1 MIKPILFSIAIS
13 LFGIAHAQNATLSG
27 KITNPTSDKVFIFE
41 RKIEN
46 NRMTI
51 KHLDSATLA
60 ADGSFTLKTT
70 LDKTTK
76 AVFSDDNEQMELL
89 LSPNDNMQLTLNTK
103 YFDETM
109 RYTGVGAEK
118 NNAIVALYLIE
129 EVAQT
134 NIFSKLEEDEP
145 DTTALFNAY
154 DNFSKNF
161 ISLIADYNAT
171 IPDFTS
177 YGENRI
183 KEINAQG
190 EDIKDYVRSEMAF
203 KTVLKS
209 LVNKPAI
216 DFEGVDLKGKKIK
229 LSDFKGKI
237 TVVDFWATW
246 CGPCKAEFPAYKTLE
261 AKYAKDVNFVSVGV
275 YCEEKAWKKM
285 ASDEGFSHNIFLSK
299 EAEKQIA
306 AYKVDFIPR
315 YLVLDENFVVIDAMA
330 PRPSSGELEKY
341 WKK

>member
-1 MIKPILFSIAIS
+1 MIKNILLGVAISSFSIAYS
-13 LFGIAHAQNATLSG
+13 QNATLSG
-27 KITNPTSDKVFIFE
+27 NITNPTGDKVFIFE

-51 KHLDSATLA
+51 KYLDSTTLS
-60 ADGSFTLKTT
+60 ADGAFVLKTT
-70 LDKTTK
+70 VDKTTK
-76 AVFSDDNEQMELL
+76 LVFSDDNESMELL
-89 LSPNDNMQLTLNTK
+89 LSPNDNMGLTLNTK

-129 EVAQT
+129 EVAQA
-134 NIFSKLEEDEP
+134 NIFSKLEDDEP
-145 DTTALFNAY
+145 DTTTMFNAY
-154 DNFSKNF
+154 DDFSKNF
-161 ISLIADYNAT
+161 ISLIEDYNAS
-171 IPDFTS
+171 IADFTA

-183 KEINAQG
+183 KDVNAQG
-190 EDIKDYVRSEMAF
+190 EDIKNYVRSDMAF
-203 KTVLKS
+203 KGSIKA
-209 LVNKPAI
+209 LVGNPAI

-261 AKYAKDVNFVSVGV
+261 AKYGKDVNFVSVGV
-275 YCEEKAWKKM
+275 YCDEKAWKKM
-285 ASDEGFSHNIFLSK
+285 ATDEGFSHNIFLSK

-306 AYKVDFIPR
+306 AYRVDFIPR
-315 YLVLDENFVVIDAMA
+315 YLVLDENLVVLDALA

-341 WKK
+341 WNK

>member
-1 MIKPILFSIAIS
+1 MIKNILLGITISIFSVANS
-13 LFGIAHAQNATLSG
+13 QNATLSG
-27 KITNPTSDKVFIFE
+27 KITNPTGDKVFIFE
-41 RKIEN
+41 RQIEN

-51 KHLDSATLA
+51 KYLDSAALTE
-60 ADGSFTLKTT
+60 DGAFVLKTNVEN
-70 LDKTTK
+70 TTK
-76 AVFSDDNEQMELL
+76 AVFSDGDEQMEML
-89 LSPNDNMQLTLNTK
+89 LSPNDNLHLTLNTK
-103 YFDETM
+103 YFDETFS
-109 RYTGVGAEK
+109 YTGVGSEK

-134 NIFSKLEEDEP
+134 TIFSKLEEEEP
-145 DTTALFNAY
+145 DTTAIFNAY
-154 DNFSKNF
+154 DVFSKSF
-161 ISLIADYNAT
+161 ISLIEDYNAAL
-171 IPDFTS
+171 PDFTA

-183 KEINAQG
+183 KEVHAQG
-190 EDIKDYVRSEMAF
+190 EDIKSYVRSDMAF
-203 KTVLKS
+203 KNLLKS
-209 LVNKPAI
+209 LVGAPAI

-246 CGPCKAEFPAYKTLE
+246 CGPCKAEFPAYKALE
-261 AKYAKDVNFVSVGV
+261 AKYGKDVNFVSVGV
-275 YCEEKAWKKM
+275 YCDEKAWKKM

-306 AYKVDFIPR
+306 SYKVDFIPR
-315 YLVLDENFVVIDAMA
+315 YLVLDENFVIIDALA

>member
-1 MIKPILFSIAIS
+1 MIKNILLGLAISSFSIAYS
-13 LFGIAHAQNATLSG
+13 QNATLSG
-27 KITNPTSDKVFIFE
+27 KITNPTGEKVFVFE

-51 KHLDSATLA
+51 KYLDSATLSV
-60 ADGSFTLKTT
+60 DGAFVLKPTI
-70 LDKTTK
+70 DKTTK
-76 AVFSDDNEQMELL
+76 AVFSDGNESMDLL

-129 EVAQT
+129 EVSQQ
-134 NIFSKLEEDEP
+134 NIFSKLDDDEP
-145 DTTALFNAY
+145 DTSAMFSAY
-154 DNFSKNF
+154 DNFAKNF
-161 ISLIADYNAT
+161 ISLIEDYNAAL
-171 IPDFTS
+171 PDFKA

-183 KEINAQG
+183 NEVKAQG
-190 EDIKDYVRSEMAF
+190 DDAKDYVRSDLAF
-203 KTVLKS
+203 KKTIKA
-209 LVNKPAI
+209 LVGKPAI

-246 CGPCKAEFPAYKTLE
+246 CGPCKAEFPAYKALE
-261 AKYAKDVNFVSVGV
+261 GKFGKDVNFVSVGV
-275 YCEEKAWKKM
+275 YCDEKAWKKM
-285 ASDEGFSHNIFLSK
+285 ATDEGFSHNIFLSK

-315 YLVLDENFVVIDAMA
+315 YLVLDENFVVIDALA

-341 WKK
+341 WVK

>member
-1 MIKPILFSIAIS
+1 MIKNILLGLAIS
-13 LFGIAHAQNATLSG
+13 SFGIAYSQNATLSG
-27 KITNPTSDKVFIFE
+27 KITNPTGDKVFVFE

-51 KHLDSATLA
+51 TYLDSATLS
-60 ADGSFTLKTT
+60 ADGAFVLKTIV
-70 LDKTTK
+70 DKTTK
-76 AVFSDDNEQMELL
+76 LVFFDGNEQMEML
-89 LSPNDNMQLTLNTK
+89 LSPNDNMELTLNTK

-129 EVAQT
+129 EIAQT
-134 NIFSKLEEDEP
+134 NMFSKLEDNEP
-145 DTTALFNAY
+145 DTAAIFNAY
-154 DNFSKNF
+154 DDFSKNF
-161 ISLIADYNAT
+161 ISLIEDYNAS
-171 IPDFTS
+171 ISDFTA

-183 KEINAQG
+183 KEVTAQG
-190 EDIKDYVRSEMAF
+190 EGIKNYVRSDLAF
-203 KTVLKS
+203 KGIIKA
-209 LVNKPAI
+209 LVGNPAI

-246 CGPCKAEFPAYKTLE
+246 CGPCKAEFPAYKALE
-261 AKYAKDVNFVSVGV
+261 AKYGKDVNFVSVGV
-275 YCEEKAWKKM
+275 YCDEKAWKKM
-285 ASDEGFSHNIFLSK
+285 ATDEGFSHNIFLSK

-306 AYKVDFIPR
+306 AYRVDFIPR
-315 YLVLDENFVVIDAMA
+315 YLVLDENLVVLDALA

-341 WKK
+341 WNK